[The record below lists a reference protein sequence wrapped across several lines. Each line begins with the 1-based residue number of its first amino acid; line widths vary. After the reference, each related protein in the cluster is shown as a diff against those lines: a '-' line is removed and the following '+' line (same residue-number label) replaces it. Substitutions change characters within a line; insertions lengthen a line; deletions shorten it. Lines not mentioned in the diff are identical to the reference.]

1 MNFRSFS
8 LVMSVFLTGCA
19 TQGVSTSKYTE
30 NPQIRVKNEVVVSK
44 PYSQVWDSLVKEFS
58 KSFYVINNIDKES
71 RIINLSFSSSSPAE
85 YVDCGKTHRTYTQGE
100 KVDVFDYEV
109 AGSAQFKVAAK
120 NQPQPAFSYYYI
132 VRREPTLEGRSNIY
146 IAPEENNPNNT
157 TITVNTRYIITMKIK
172 AEGFA
177 EHVNGNVFSQGRIP
191 DETTTVSFNTNQ
203 IGQIEIG
210 NGEKLTC
217 FTKGKLEKEILDMT
231 NK

>member
-1 MNFRSFS
+1 MDFRSFS

-19 TQGVSTSKYTE
+19 TQGVSTFKYSDS
-30 NPQIRVKNEVVVSK
+30 PQVQVKNEVVVSK

-100 KVDVFDYEV
+100 KVEVFDYEV
-109 AGSAQFKVAAK
+109 AGSAQFKVAA
-120 NQPQPAFSYYYI
+120 NSQPQPAFSYYYMI
-132 VRREPTLEGRSNIY
+132 RREPSLEGRSNIY

-157 TITVNTRYIITMKIK
+157 TITVNTRYIITTKIK

-177 EHVNGNVFSQGRIP
+177 QHVNGNVFSQGRVP

-217 FTKGKLEKEILDMT
+217 FTKGKLEKEILEMT
-231 NK
+231 KK